1 MNEQAK
7 AQVEAFID
15 VAKVRYGLSDDDIAG
30 LVSEL
35 VRLQARAAFAR
46 RVGEYTAKAVITVM
60 VAAFFSVMGLA
71 FIHFINSAK

>member
-1 MNEQAK
+1 VNEQAK

-46 RVGEYTAKAVITVM
+46 RLGEYFAKAVITVL
-60 VAAFFSVMGLA
+60 VAAFFSGVA
-71 FIHFINSAK
+71 WAVVHFVHGVR